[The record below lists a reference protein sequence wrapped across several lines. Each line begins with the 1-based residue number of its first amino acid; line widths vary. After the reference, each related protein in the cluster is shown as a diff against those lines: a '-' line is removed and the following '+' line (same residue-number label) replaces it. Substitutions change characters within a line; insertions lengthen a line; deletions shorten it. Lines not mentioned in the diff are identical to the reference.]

1 MMQNQKLSACQGFYG
16 VGDAVAI
23 GKLAVLK
30 GQLVA
35 IVDVGLKREIVK
47 LIEKVWGHKFPI

>member
-1 MMQNQKLSACQGFYG
+1 LGGFLEVVLTEERR
-16 VGDAVAI
+16 VGKV
-23 GKLAVLK
+23 LAMLK
-30 GQLVA
+30 GQRVA